1 MEPEFPRLRFNP
13 WSDTAPM
20 EASMRR
26 TLMTV
31 TALTVFALGMSA
43 SMAQQ
48 QNPARITTPSQTT
61 PPAQTQPSQ
70 PPNLNTSKN
79 PYDQKKYMQT
89 PVQQPN
95 KK

>member
-1 MEPEFPRLRFNP
+1 
-13 WSDTAPM
+13 
-20 EASMRR
+20 
-26 TLMTV
+26 
-31 TALTVFALGMSA
+31 
-43 SMAQQ
+43 MAQQ